1 MVNLVCLSSDL
12 VQPELNLTSLSAEI
26 RPSCRRKFQNLQLYP
41 YLASGSCLFK
51 YRSCLKVGLISFEN
65 CAFTIPIKTYNR
77 GRM

>member
-1 MVNLVCLSSDL
+1 MVNLVWLSLHL

-26 RPSCRRKFQNLQLYP
+26 RPSRRQNCQNLQLNL

-65 CAFTIPIKTYNR
+65 CAFTIPIETYNR
-77 GRM
+77 GKM